1 MSLWMLTAVMKRLIR
16 TLLSLLLLPA
26 SLTVQA
32 QIDFKLYMA
41 NNIGELQSVAKL
53 KASNS
58 GLKWTE
64 VTDGMINVDNRSSM
78 KEVQDM
84 FKSKRQ
90 KTRADQELFWKMR
103 DNNMLC
109 FRIDDS
115 KSSNGG
121 QFEVRLKSSF
131 DDDGCLK
138 RNVSKYFF
146 INTDN
151 HDDSL
156 FIAVNRVGSKDTL
169 HFRYDIFDWGND
181 RTLVFKLD
189 SRRQKTGLSYNL
201 EYVFQS
207 HDGQKESTGIRTL
220 KGSTFQSIYIP
231 EDSTLKTAYFVSNGK
246 KIELKDRSLLHGV
259 NLSNRLN
266 RLYLSEN
273 FNLDKH
279 KNRELTIFNMLGS
292 GLFEMY
298 DTLYV
303 TVLGDDGEP
312 IACTIDS
319 KTGLADGF
327 AFNIAQVDAN
337 GKFVSNGPELKYVGY
352 NTKQKKHKLLTYGN
366 PCYIEVLASGYYPL
380 LYKNPGAFNPDTK
393 VLEKKYTEATVR
405 LIKGSATDT
414 GPDISNFKL
423 YVLKKKNDDII
434 TRNNKKYREFSIEAN
449 DLTTKPT
456 SGCYMFAE
464 DGGYQVDGKLIDG
477 KPLETGKYADI
488 AISYSIP
495 KTRAGAEAVAMLK
508 MEEGGTTTS
517 LNAKSTAVINGNDYE
532 PLSRSWYELRW
543 DMLDKLTKEDVNY
556 KPRLTIGSK
565 DYNELPLLKRIVID
579 ERKKKEDGQKQA
591 EEYLFNNSNFAALE
605 SNIKP
610 GGGGDGKTINDGW
623 LSILGKFARMD
634 LRFDKWPGVNIS
646 VTPNFDPF
654 REVFDLDI
662 LVSIATRQKKKERQD
677 HTEYETDG
685 QASRKNM
692 KEHSR
697 LKRFRIW
704 EGTPEEENGKGSNL
718 GLNLANKSKT
728 SMLDKDHWIQS
739 QLDDIFKVEANK
751 LGWGF
756 SFDAHVNFGWKWGD
770 KNKSGD
776 NFALNA
782 AEGTAALGYYIQKT
796 DTFKTPKWMPV
807 RLKFGWHVN
816 FTAELRLGFG
826 LQTYNFKKNGAI
838 IRRQQGFHV
847 DVTGVAKGGG
857 GVMLK
862 TFFSDADNP
871 DPEKED
877 EYFSGK
883 RGAWATRLFYLS
895 AGGRVGAKA
904 QAQFGAVYFR
914 GKKEGDRDG
923 WDKGL
928 SLLFVAAGELYL
940 DLQLGPILRFNPRFA
955 AKLSG
960 FYAYPDNNSNPT
972 IPLYPNYLSGKKAPS
987 LTDLQRD
994 IRILNAWRAATSEKP
1009 EFPLGTCVMEGLNTL
1024 ASPYFLGDHQFVV
1037 VNNGAGNS
1045 PEDNTVTEYTLPTT
1059 DDKIEKTSGTAV
1071 AACEYVQQNHN
1082 VDYMGGSEII
1092 VYEEMTRK
1100 TNSDVTTYDE
1110 EVDQGRYIKLVSA
1123 MRGSKEDSWLKYD
1136 VAYDERVHDSKPVVA
1151 LNVYSDE
1158 EDDQAS
1164 LGFSGDAACV
1174 WKRGNYVL
1182 PPYEEENATAEENS
1196 KYRQQAV
1203 DSKLRAFEGDL
1214 VLSTFNGNKWSA
1226 PESIMKLG
1234 KNDHLVNYKVLMRND
1249 SVLTVALLLPEGKDS
1264 MELRYYCKPS
1274 GESVRY
1280 VNTDVLDPLAFS
1292 MDIIGGQPTIAIL
1305 NRVDSANNDI
1315 YVKHINLAG
1324 QYTGYGTDLSIARFN
1339 PKSVKILVDRDNARP
1354 EDFAVLWECDDRA
1367 VYRDGIVLAADS
1379 TQTMLNCSRIYL
1391 RDNMAVTPYITLG
1404 CTTDNTSLT
1413 GYDAYLDDKKVV
1425 VLYQLTDDRDGKT
1438 YLLKDGV
1445 EFYSDFKYTISYPR
1459 DAMINSDVI
1468 PVNVT
1473 IYNTGSTPITAIEG
1487 YVNDQWFAFD
1497 EMDDLFIDP
1506 YSTKT
1511 LTVDYELPEDFNGML
1526 KAHDV
1531 IASFEDYYQIQRASR
1546 RGAPVRRSMKSDYEV
1561 TRYATGVSDIE
1572 VKLLSQTIKGTKNKV
1587 YLELTDYDGLN
1598 DNETVHVGLY
1608 PSAVDDVP
1616 ITNTAEVLLKAS
1628 DFTLVGEDRK
1638 AYVELTV
1645 DGLEEE
1651 QQVEIRARVYN
1662 DRVLESMDDDADVSD
1677 AVVNNLSWYDNRQ
1690 VVTLLPSELDNV
1702 TLLPVVKKEAK
1713 DRKVKIEQAEQGVWI
1728 SGLEESDH
1736 VRVFDAA
1743 GFTVYQ
1749 HSHPTSRLFVPLRQH
1764 GIYLLSTGQEVVKF
1778 QF

>member
-1 MSLWMLTAVMKRLIR
+1 MKRLVR
-16 TLLSLLLLPA
+16 TLLPLFLLPA

-41 NNIGELQSVAKL
+41 NNIGELTSVAKL

-64 VTDGMINVDNRSSM
+64 VTDGMINVGNRSSM
-78 KEVQDM
+78 KEVQEM

-115 KSSNGG
+115 KSNNGG

-131 DDDGCLK
+131 DSDGCLK

-189 SRRQKTGLSYNL
+189 SRRQKTGLTYDL
-201 EYVFQS
+201 EYVFQAIG
-207 HDGQKESTGIRTL
+207 GQKTSTGIRTL

-246 KIELKDRSLLHGV
+246 KIELKNRSLLHGV
-259 NLSNRLN
+259 NLSNKLN

-292 GLFEMY
+292 GLFEQY
-298 DTLYV
+298 DTLYL
-303 TVLGDDGEP
+303 TVLGDDGKP
-312 IACTIDS
+312 IDCTIDS
-319 KTGLADGF
+319 KTGLAKGF

-352 NTKQKKHKLLTYGN
+352 NTKLQTHKLLTYGN
-366 PCYIEVLASGYYPL
+366 SCYIEVFAPGYYPL
-380 LYKNPGAFNPDTK
+380 LYKSPGAFNPDTK
-393 VLEKKYTEATVR
+393 VLEKKYIEATVR
-405 LIKGSATDT
+405 LIKGSATET

-423 YVLKKKNDDII
+423 YVLEKKNDDII
-434 TRNNKKYREFSIEAN
+434 TRNDKKYREFIIKGN
-449 DLTTKPT
+449 DLTTKPS
-456 SGCYMFAE
+456 SGCYMFSE
-464 DGGYQVDGKLIDG
+464 DGGYQVEGKLVDG

-495 KTRAGAEAVAMLK
+495 KTKAGAEAVAALR

-517 LNAKSTAVINGNDYE
+517 LSAKSTDVINGNDYG

-543 DMLDKLTKEDVNY
+543 DMLGKLTKEDVNY
-556 KPRLTIGSK
+556 KPRLAIGGK
-565 DYNELPLLKRIVID
+565 DYNDLPLLKRIVID
-579 ERKKKEDGQKQA
+579 EEKQKEKGRKQA
-591 EEYLFNNSNFAALE
+591 EDYIFNNNNFGAE
-605 SNIKP
+605 SNITP
-610 GGGGDGKTINDGW
+610 GGSSGNTINDGW
-623 LSILGKFARMD
+623 FSILGKFARMD
-634 LRFDKWPGVNIS
+634 MRFDKFPGVNIS

-654 REVFDLDI
+654 REVFELDI
-662 LVSIATRQKKKERQD
+662 LASWASRQKTRTGNDGVE
-677 HTEYETDG
+677 HETAG
-685 QASRKNM
+685 QASRDNM
-692 KEHSR
+692 KERSR
-697 LKRFRIW
+697 LKRFRVW
-704 EGTPEEENGKGSNL
+704 EGAPEDANHSGANL
-718 GLNLANKSKT
+718 GVNLANKSKT
-728 SMLDKDHWIQS
+728 SMQDKNHWIQS
-739 QLDDIFKVEANK
+739 QLDDIFKVEMNK

-770 KNKSGD
+770 KNKSGV

-782 AEGTAALGYYIQKT
+782 AEGTGAFGYYIQQT
-796 DTFKTPKWMPV
+796 DTFKTPKWMPM
-807 RLKFGWHVN
+807 RLKFGWHAN
-816 FTAELRLGFG
+816 FTAEVRVGLGV
-826 LQTYNFKKNGAI
+826 QTYNFKKNNVI
-838 IRRQQGFHV
+838 TRRQMGFHV
-847 DVTGVAKGGG
+847 DLTAVAKGGFG
-857 GVMLK
+857 GMLK

-871 DPEKED
+871 GPEKED
-877 EYFSGK
+877 EYFSGQ

-895 AGGRVGAKA
+895 TGIRGGLKA
-904 QAQFGAVYFR
+904 EAQFGSVSFWGNEDKGERNA
-914 GKKEGDRDG
+914 

-928 SLLFVAAGELYL
+928 SLLFVGAGELYL
-940 DLQLGPILRFNPRFA
+940 DLQMGPFFRFNPRFA
-955 AKLSG
+955 GKISG
-960 FYAYPDNNSNPT
+960 FYAYPDNSTNPT
-972 IPLYPNYLSGKKAPS
+972 IPLYPNYFGGDKAPG

-994 IRILNAWRAATSEKP
+994 IRILNARRAVTASTP
-1009 EFPLGTCVMEGLNTL
+1009 EFLIGTCVMENLNML

-1071 AACEYVQQNHN
+1071 AACEYVQQNHK
-1082 VDYMGGSEII
+1082 VDYMGGSEVV

-1100 TNSDVTTYDE
+1100 TNTDVATYDE

-1136 VAYDERVHDSKPVVA
+1136 VAYDESVHDSKPVVA
-1151 LNVYSDE
+1151 INVYSDE
-1158 EDDQAS
+1158 EDAQAS

-1174 WKRGNYVL
+1174 WKRGQYVL
-1182 PPYEEENATAEENS
+1182 PPYEEENATAEENE
-1196 KYRQQAV
+1196 KYRQQV
-1203 DSKLRAFEGDL
+1203 IDSKLRAFEGDL
-1214 VLSTFNGNKWSA
+1214 VLSTFNGEKWSA

-1234 KNDHLVNYKVLMRND
+1234 KNDHLADYKVLMRND
-1249 SVLTVALLLPEGKDS
+1249 SVLAVALLLPEGKDS

-1280 VNTDVLDPLAFS
+1280 VSTDVLDPLAFS

-1324 QYTGYGTDLSIARFN
+1324 QYTGYGTDLSIARFH
-1339 PKSVKILVDRDNARP
+1339 PKSVKILVDRNNARP

-1367 VYRDGIVLAADS
+1367 VYRDGIVLATDS

-1404 CTTDNTSLT
+1404 CTADNTSLT
-1413 GYDAYLDDKKVV
+1413 GYDAYLDEKKVM
-1425 VLYQLTDDRDGKT
+1425 VLYQLTDNRDGTT

-1445 EFYSDFKYTISYPR
+1445 EFYNDFKYTISYPR

-1468 PVNVT
+1468 PVNVN
-1473 IYNTGSTPITAIEG
+1473 IYNTGSTPITAVEG

-1511 LTVDYELPEDFNGML
+1511 LIVDYELPEDFNGML

-1531 IASFEDYYQIQRASR
+1531 TATFEDYYQMQRASR
-1546 RGAPVRRSMKSDYEV
+1546 RGALARRSIKSDDEV

-1572 VKLLSQTIKGTKNKV
+1572 VKLLSQTIKGTKNNV

-1608 PSAVDDVP
+1608 PNAVDDVP
-1616 ITNTAEVLLKAS
+1616 ITSTAEVLLKAS

-1662 DRVLESMDDDADVSD
+1662 DRVLESMDDDADVRE
-1677 AVVNNLSWYDNRQ
+1677 AMVNNLSWYDNRQ
-1690 VVTLLPSELDNV
+1690 VVTLLPSEIDNV
-1702 TLLPVVKKEAK
+1702 TLLPVVKKDVK
-1713 DRKVKIEQAEQGVWI
+1713 DRKVKFEQAEQGVWI
-1728 SGLEESDH
+1728 SGLEEGDY
-1736 VRVFDAA
+1736 VRIFDAA

-1749 HSHPTSRLFVPLRQH
+1749 HSHPASRLFAPLSQH

-1778 QF
+1778 HF